1 MLGSLLAA
9 TCISLVAAGENAA
22 GQPAPTVDYARDV
35 RPILAKNCFAC
46 HGPDDQKRQA
56 ELRLD
61 ERDGATRELPSG
73 KRAIVA
79 GNPAQ
84 SELLARVTSGDEA
97 TVMPPAECEKRPSP
111 REIAVLRAWVE
122 QGAAYSKHW
131 SYVKPVRPALPA
143 VRDRSW
149 PRGAIDTFILARL
162 EAERLAPSAPA
173 DRYALA
179 RRVSLDLTGL
189 PPTWEQARQFAADE
203 RPDAY
208 ERLVDHL
215 LEQPTYGERFAAVWL
230 DLARY
235 ADSSGYAHDP
245 PRTIWRWRDR
255 VIESLNENLPYD
267 RFTVEQLAGDL
278 LSDATPEQLI
288 ATGFH
293 RNTLSNT
300 EGGINT
306 EEFRHAAVVDRVNTT
321 MQVWMGTTF
330 ACAVPQSQVRPL
342 HAARVLSTAGDFQ

>member
-1 MLGSLLAA
+1 MVEVRHRRTVFSGADLGAHEFPPDMMHTTHVWELVRRRQRAYPGVGFPAPLSHRDRVMLGSLLAA

-162 EAERLAPSAPA
+162 EAERLAH
-173 DRYALA
+173 
-179 RRVSLDLTGL
+179 RR
-189 PPTWEQARQFAADE
+189 
-203 RPDAY
+203 
-208 ERLVDHL
+208 
-215 LEQPTYGERFAAVWL
+215 QPIVT
-230 DLARY
+230 
-235 ADSSGYAHDP
+235 P
-245 PRTIWRWRDR
+245 WR
-255 VIESLNENLPYD
+255 
-267 RFTVEQLAGDL
+267 G
-278 LSDATPEQLI
+278 
-288 ATGFH
+288 
-293 RNTLSNT
+293 
-300 EGGINT
+300 
-306 EEFRHAAVVDRVNTT
+306 
-321 MQVWMGTTF
+321 
-330 ACAVPQSQVRPL
+330 ACR
-342 HAARVLSTAGDFQ
+342 ST